1 MLCLMNAL
9 QHATRLAQTALPT
22 LATIVGLAACSAH
35 PPTTAASPSRAPA
48 HQESPVKHILIAL
61 TSHDKKGATTGEPTG
76 AYLPEIAHPY
86 AVFTAAGYT
95 VDLVSTRGGPVPL
108 DGVDREDPVNA
119 AFLDDPQLMQ
129 RLRESAPSTSVDP
142 KRYAAI
148 FFAGGHGAMWD
159 FPDAPAFSAAAT
171 AIYEASGVVGAV
183 CHGPAGLVNVRLSN
197 GGYLLAGKTVSAF
210 TNEEERAVK
219 LDTVVPFLLE
229 TRLVERGARFEG
241 APNWQEK
248 VVVSERLV
256 TGQNPA
262 SAAGVAKAMVRL
274 LDARAPTGAAAH

>member
-1 MLCLMNAL
+1 MHPTHLAL
-9 QHATRLAQTALPT
+9 IAFGAIATAF
-22 LATIVGLAACSAH
+22 ACSAA
-35 PPTTAASPSRAPA
+35 PPKAAQST
-48 HQESPVKHILIAL
+48 KHTLTPEELPMKHVLIAL
-61 TSHDKKGATTGEPTG
+61 TSHDKKGTTSGEPTG
-76 AYLPEIAHPY
+76 AYLPEIAHPH
-86 AVFTAAGYT
+86 AVFAKAGYQ

-108 DGVDREDPVNA
+108 DGVDRSDAVSA
-119 AFLDDPQLMQ
+119 AFLDDP
-129 RLRESAPSTSVDP
+129 ESARQLRQSLASTDIDP
-142 KRYAAI
+142 ARYSAI

-159 FPDAPAFSAAAT
+159 FPDAQAFSSAARV
-171 AIYEASGVVGAV
+171 IYEGGGVVAAV

-197 GGYLLAGKTVSAF
+197 GRYLLAGKAVSAF

-229 TRLVERGARFEG
+229 SRLVERGAHFEG

-262 SAAGVAKAMVRL
+262 SAAGVAKAVVAL
-274 LDARAPTGAAAH
+274 LETR